1 MGIVNCRSCGADG
14 LRIILDLG
22 SQPIANAL
30 LLEEELGRPDARYP
44 RRTHLRQLVRVLAAS
59 RRSQH
64 SSVCSRPP
72 ALVEAALREP
82 RCILL
87 ASFRKCH

>member
-30 LLEEELGRPDARYP
+30 LLEEELGRPEARYP
-44 RRTHLRQLVRVLAAS
+44 VCWRFVRHVRSYRSPRQFRQMSFTGASTRIFLRPRL
-59 RRSQH
+59 RS
-64 SSVCSRPP
+64 
-72 ALVEAALREP
+72 
-82 RCILL
+82 
-87 ASFRKCH
+87 